1 MIKAAGSNSDGVP
14 MLLLGLSAENMRR
27 LSRGK
32 PIRISSAET
41 KAMGLP
47 ELTVVILGGDTESDI
62 IDDLR
67 AMGWVP

>member
-1 MIKAAGSNSDGVP
+1 MIKAAGSDGGGVP

-27 LSRGK
+27 LGQGK
-32 PIRISSAET
+32 PIRIPSAET

-47 ELTVVILGGDTESDI
+47 ELTVVLLGGDTEADI
-62 IDDLR
+62 MDDLR